1 MTGGDNNKWKE
12 ALIQYFTATPVCL
25 KVCIIICV
33 QSTTVVIL
41 YEWCDIRCKVVVCF
55 VVVGHGE
62 GQGGA
67 QGMERPREGAQGMG
81 STIGEQ
87 RPWGGPR
94 EEHRA

>member
-55 VVVGHGE
+55 VVVGN
-62 GQGGA
+62 GGGVA
-67 QGMERPREGAQGMG
+67 VMV
-81 STIGEQ
+81 
-87 RPWGGPR
+87 WWWWWWCY
-94 EEHRA
+94 